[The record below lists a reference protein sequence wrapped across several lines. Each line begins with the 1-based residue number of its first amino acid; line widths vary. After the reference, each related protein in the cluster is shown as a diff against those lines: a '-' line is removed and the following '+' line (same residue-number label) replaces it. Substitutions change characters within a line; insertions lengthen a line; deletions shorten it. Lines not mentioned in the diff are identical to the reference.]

1 MRVIGAIMVVP
12 TSFRTSL
19 FVLNVV
25 IILNDFYKQQA
36 VMEPVVFETWHNLSF
51 LEFKL
56 EILIWCHGHTY
67 VSQ

>member
-1 MRVIGAIMVVP
+1 MEYNRLLNMRVIGAIMVMP

-36 VMEPVVFETWHNLSF
+36 VMEPVVFET
-51 LEFKL
+51 
-56 EILIWCHGHTY
+56 
-67 VSQ
+67 